1 MTYQFHTDPRF
12 LMLNMNVIQG
22 DGFTAEIIRSS
33 KRNSVAIKISK
44 GTVYV
49 MVPESLN
56 KTIIET
62 LVAKK
67 SRWIKENLARQR
79 EVIAVKPK
87 EFITGDVFSYLGKE
101 YVLNIES
108 GNSYSLTLH
117 KDDYNFVIS
126 VIDKTIDNSK
136 MIKQLLVKWYQQQ
149 AQFIM
154 IEKTQHY
161 AKIIGV
167 NPSSVSIKTFKSR
180 WGSCSVKGV
189 IQYNWKIMMA
199 PEPIINYLVVHELS
213 HILHHNHSPA
223 FWETVAKYCPN
234 YKEQGVWLKLNGARL
249 EI

>member
-67 SRWIKENLARQR
+67 SRWIKEKLARQR

-126 VIDKTIDNSK
+126 VIDKTTDNSK
-136 MIKQLLVKWYQQQ
+136 MIKQLLVKWYKQQ
-149 AQFIM
+149 AQLIM

-167 NPSSVSIKTFKSR
+167 SPSSVVIKAFKSR
-180 WGSCSVKGV
+180 WGSCSTKGV
-189 IQYNWKIMMA
+189 IQYNWKIIMA
-199 PEPIINYLVVHELS
+199 PEPVIDYLVVHELS

-223 FWETVAKYCPN
+223 FWKTVGAYCPA
-234 YKEQGVWLKLNGARL
+234 YKEQGAWLKLNGARL

>member
-62 LVAKK
+62 LVANK
-67 SRWIKENLARQR
+67 SRWIKEKLARQR

-126 VIDKTIDNSK
+126 VIDKTTDNSK
-136 MIKQLLVKWYQQQ
+136 MIKQLLVKWYKQQ
-149 AQFIM
+149 AQLIM
-154 IEKTQHY
+154 IEKTEHY

-167 NPSSVSIKTFKSR
+167 SPSSVVIKAFKSR
-180 WGSCSVKGV
+180 WGSCSIKSV
-189 IQYNWKIMMA
+189 IQYNWKIIMA
-199 PEPIINYLVVHELS
+199 PEPVIDYLVVHELS

-223 FWETVAKYCPN
+223 FWKTVGAYCPA
-234 YKEQGVWLKLNGARL
+234 YKEQGAWLKLNGARL